1 MNIHQISVNYVPEQD
16 RCLVRI
22 NSQGGEELRLWFTR
36 RLVLSLLPPLRHIA
50 SQQMAQHTG
59 PTPLAAP
66 VEQQREQML
75 ASFQKEAKA
84 YQGDYQT
91 PFKAGASALPLGA
104 EPALI
109 TDVKLNLL
117 PSGKVDLQLIEKTA
131 EQTRNIQLAMTPQL
145 MQGLLHLLGEAVKK
159 SDWLHVPPPAAE
171 LPMAPVLETLEAASV
186 LESADKPKYLN

>member
-36 RLVLSLLPPLRHIA
+36 RLVLGLMPHLTRTA
-50 SQQMAQHTG
+50 GEQMQQHTG
-59 PTPLAAP
+59 PTVLAAP
-66 VEQQREQML
+66 VELQRQQML
-75 ASFQKEAKA
+75 VSFQKEADA

-91 PFKAGASALPLGA
+91 PFKAEASTLPLGK

-109 TDVKLNLL
+109 TEVKLTLL

-131 EQTRNIQLAMTPQL
+131 EQTRNIQLGMTPQL
-145 MQGLLHLLGEAVKK
+145 MQGLLHLLGEAMKK
-159 SDWLHVPPPAAE
+159 SDWLRVPPPVAE
-171 LPMAPVLETLEAASV
+171 LPMVQNLEAAGV
-186 LESADKPKYLN
+186 LAPADKPKYLN